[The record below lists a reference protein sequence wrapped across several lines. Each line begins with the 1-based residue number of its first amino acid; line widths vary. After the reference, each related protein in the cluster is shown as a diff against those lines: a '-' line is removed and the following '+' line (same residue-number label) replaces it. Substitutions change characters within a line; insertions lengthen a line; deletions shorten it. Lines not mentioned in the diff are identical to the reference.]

1 MRLKTTMILLSLVLS
16 TISILG
22 AGDYLNTSFGVD
34 AAPPNDPIFG
44 TDGSDTTATT
54 GDDFDFSIAVTDN
67 GTIAS
72 VTVEYWYG
80 TGAHSN
86 DTMSGTGPYTLTI
99 TIPSDSTDTLHYIF
113 WATDDEGNVTS
124 TTQVDVTVTDNDA
137 PVFDID
143 DTPST
148 GTTGETVT
156 LSTDVLDASS
166 VTVYAEYWFGTG
178 THSNMTMTGTSTFTL
193 DVSVPSGS
201 TDDLNYFFSAV
212 DSLSM
217 WSNTSQKTVTITDN
231 DKPAFGTDTS
241 DTSATTGEQFD
252 FAITASDNIGVKDVH
267 VEYWFDSGTPT
278 NTTMTGSY
286 SLSITMANDA
296 KTFQYIFHAEDDA
309 GNWAETVQVDI
320 DIVDDEDPAF
330 GTDGSDTAGT
340 TGDHFDFS
348 IVVTDNVEVDSV
360 YVEYWF
366 GTDTPTNT
374 SMSGTG
380 PYTYQITTPSDRL
393 DDLHYIF
400 HAVDHGGHWIH
411 TSQVDVDITD
421 NDGPEF
427 FDSTPAFATTGES
440 ITFSVAITDNI
451 GFVSASLEY
460 WFGTDTPTNVS
471 LTGSSP
477 FTYIVSI
484 PLNSLDKLHYI
495 FHANDVTG
503 IWTETPQKTVTILDN
518 DKPVFGTDAS
528 DTAGTTGEEFDF
540 SIGVT
545 DNIGLIVV
553 YVEFWWGNGPHS
565 INILSES
572 SGTYTLTVDLRTDT
586 DETFHY
592 FFQAADTSGNWAR
605 SSTVD
610 ITITDNDKPSIDSDD
625 TPSSGTTGDSFT
637 FSIDASDNVAMG
649 NAYVLYWFG
658 TGSMT
663 NSTMLEDS
671 GTYTYTITLPE
682 DSIDSL
688 YYTIQIV
695 DAAGLWTYLGSDVE
709 VKITDNDKPVFGAD
723 TTDVGGT
730 TGETLD
736 FGIEVTDNM
745 GVNEVEVEYWYGAG
759 SHTTAAMSGTGPYTY
774 TITVPDDSIDTL
786 HYIFHAYDEE
796 GNMESTSQADV
807 GITDND
813 RPVFGT
819 DSSVT
824 QCTTGEYIDLEIEI
838 MDNIGVYQVFVEYW
852 YGSGER
858 MNRSMTGT
866 GPYYYTTQVPMGM
879 IDSFRYIFHAVDEE
893 GNWEETA
900 MVSIPIFDNDRPL
913 FGHDL
918 SDVSGTTG
926 DQISLAIEVEDNIGV
941 TEVYVEYWFGSGTHS
956 NVSMT
961 GTGPYYYNITP
972 ASDSLETLYYIFR
985 AADAAGN
992 WNVVEIEDV
1001 KITDND
1007 HPVLGTDS
1015 TPSMT
1020 TTGGEVTF
1028 SVEVTDNI
1036 GVTLVN
1042 VEYWFG
1048 LGFHVTREM
1057 TGTGTYSY
1065 TIDIP
1070 ENSNDTLYYKFHTS
1084 DIAGNEFESNT
1095 RMVTVKDNDPP
1106 IIGED
1111 LSSNSCTT
1119 GNDFTFRIEVT
1130 DNIEVKEVHVEYW
1143 FNSGPRTTVPMEVDG
1158 VYSHTFQIPTAMT
1171 GDLIY
1176 MFMTQD
1182 TAGNWVNTTMTN
1194 ITVVDDDFPI
1204 LISDRTPA
1212 SATTGEDLEF
1222 IVTYSDNV
1230 GITSAYAEFWFGTGT
1245 RQTADF
1251 DLETGDLSIPIPSGS
1266 TSTLH
1271 YILHFM
1277 DAGGNTLVTN
1287 QRDVKIIDND
1297 LPQVL
1302 SDSSPVEANTGEE
1315 IKFSFEL
1322 TDNVRVAS
1330 AILEYWTGSSSKHF
1344 MSPLVQVN
1352 GSYTLDYMVAT
1363 DSVSD
1368 INYILIVEDPS
1379 GNELILER
1387 RTIDVFDGIS
1397 PVIED
1402 IDDVTIYLGR
1412 LIDIKAVATD
1422 NIGIV
1427 SYDWDGA
1434 PIEND
1439 MDMLQGTPIAS
1450 GTYDVTVTV
1459 MDQAGNSAETSF
1471 TITVLPLD
1479 NDRDSDGVPD
1489 LVEIENDMDPD
1500 DPGDVN
1506 EDPDGDGIPSGTE
1519 IEEGLN
1525 PQSQDSDGDSMPDNW
1540 ERDND
1545 LDPTTFSSEE
1555 DTDGDGITDLKEFL
1569 QGTDPQS
1576 KEEEESDPE
1585 VIYWILFVIG
1595 VIIFIAL
1602 VVFFLLRMDPTKKK
1616 EEEMKD

>member
-1 MRLKTTMILLSLVLS
+1 
-16 TISILG
+16 
-22 AGDYLNTSFGVD
+22 
-34 AAPPNDPIFG
+34 
-44 TDGSDTTATT
+44 
-54 GDDFDFSIAVTDN
+54 
-67 GTIAS
+67 
-72 VTVEYWYG
+72 
-80 TGAHSN
+80 
-86 DTMSGTGPYTLTI
+86 
-99 TIPSDSTDTLHYIF
+99 
-113 WATDDEGNVTS
+113 
-124 TTQVDVTVTDNDA
+124 
-137 PVFDID
+137 
-143 DTPST
+143 
-148 GTTGETVT
+148 
-156 LSTDVLDASS
+156 
-166 VTVYAEYWFGTG
+166 
-178 THSNMTMTGTSTFTL
+178 
-193 DVSVPSGS
+193 
-201 TDDLNYFFSAV
+201 
-212 DSLSM
+212 
-217 WSNTSQKTVTITDN
+217 
-231 DKPAFGTDTS
+231 
-241 DTSATTGEQFD
+241 
-252 FAITASDNIGVKDVH
+252 
-267 VEYWFDSGTPT
+267 
-278 NTTMTGSY
+278 
-286 SLSITMANDA
+286 
-296 KTFQYIFHAEDDA
+296 
-309 GNWAETVQVDI
+309 
-320 DIVDDEDPAF
+320 
-330 GTDGSDTAGT
+330 
-340 TGDHFDFS
+340 
-348 IVVTDNVEVDSV
+348 
-360 YVEYWF
+360 
-366 GTDTPTNT
+366 
-374 SMSGTG
+374 
-380 PYTYQITTPSDRL
+380 
-393 DDLHYIF
+393 
-400 HAVDHGGHWIH
+400 
-411 TSQVDVDITD
+411 
-421 NDGPEF
+421 
-427 FDSTPAFATTGES
+427 
-440 ITFSVAITDNI
+440 
-451 GFVSASLEY
+451 
-460 WFGTDTPTNVS
+460 
-471 LTGSSP
+471 
-477 FTYIVSI
+477 
-484 PLNSLDKLHYI
+484 
-495 FHANDVTG
+495 
-503 IWTETPQKTVTILDN
+503 
-518 DKPVFGTDAS
+518 
-528 DTAGTTGEEFDF
+528 
-540 SIGVT
+540 
-545 DNIGLIVV
+545 
-553 YVEFWWGNGPHS
+553 
-565 INILSES
+565 
-572 SGTYTLTVDLRTDT
+572 
-586 DETFHY
+586 
-592 FFQAADTSGNWAR
+592 
-605 SSTVD
+605 
-610 ITITDNDKPSIDSDD
+610 
-625 TPSSGTTGDSFT
+625 
-637 FSIDASDNVAMG
+637 
-649 NAYVLYWFG
+649 
-658 TGSMT
+658 
-663 NSTMLEDS
+663 
-671 GTYTYTITLPE
+671 
-682 DSIDSL
+682 
-688 YYTIQIV
+688 
-695 DAAGLWTYLGSDVE
+695 
-709 VKITDNDKPVFGAD
+709 
-723 TTDVGGT
+723 
-730 TGETLD
+730 
-736 FGIEVTDNM
+736 
-745 GVNEVEVEYWYGAG
+745 
-759 SHTTAAMSGTGPYTY
+759 
-774 TITVPDDSIDTL
+774 
-786 HYIFHAYDEE
+786 
-796 GNMESTSQADV
+796 
-807 GITDND
+807 
-813 RPVFGT
+813 
-819 DSSVT
+819 
-824 QCTTGEYIDLEIEI
+824 
-838 MDNIGVYQVFVEYW
+838 
-852 YGSGER
+852 
-858 MNRSMTGT
+858 
-866 GPYYYTTQVPMGM
+866 
-879 IDSFRYIFHAVDEE
+879 
-893 GNWEETA
+893 
-900 MVSIPIFDNDRPL
+900 
-913 FGHDL
+913 
-918 SDVSGTTG
+918 
-926 DQISLAIEVEDNIGV
+926 
-941 TEVYVEYWFGSGTHS
+941 
-956 NVSMT
+956 MT

-972 ASDSLETLYYIFR
+972 ASDSLDTLYYIFR

-1028 SVEVTDNI
+1028 DVEVTDNI

-1057 TGTGTYSY
+1057 TGTGSYSY

-1095 RMVTVKDNDPP
+1095 RMVAVKDDDPP
-1106 IIGED
+1106 VIGED

-1119 GNDFTFRIEVT
+1119 GDDFTFRIEVT
-1130 DNIEVKEVHVEYW
+1130 DNIEVLEVHVQFW
-1143 FNSGPRTTVPMEVDG
+1143 FNSGPKTTVPMEGDG

-1171 GDLIY
+1171 GELIY

-1194 ITVVDDDFPI
+1194 ITVVDDDLPI

-1212 SATTGEDLEF
+1212 SATTGENLELV
-1222 IVTYSDNV
+1222 VTYTDNV

-1277 DAGGNTLVTN
+1277 DAGGNSLVTN

-1315 IKFSFEL
+1315 ITFSFEL

-1344 MSPLVQVN
+1344 ISPLVFVN

-1368 INYILIVEDPS
+1368 INYILTVEDPS

-1412 LIDIKAVATD
+1412 IIDIKAVATD

-1434 PIEND
+1434 PIENE

-1506 EDPDGDGIPSGTE
+1506 EDPDGDGIPSGIE